1 MAAWRAGDHRMAR
14 AGSTCVLI
22 VIYWFRRAATVIASS
37 LGEVMRKNGV
47 KIVQD
52 QSFGS
57 ARGPASGGLQRDG
70 RRKMINVEA
79 RSRL

>member
-1 MAAWRAGDHRMAR
+1 M
-14 AGSTCVLI
+14 
-22 VIYWFRRAATVIASS
+22 IASS
-37 LGEVMRKNGV
+37 LVEVMRKNGV
-47 KIVQD
+47 KIAQD

-70 RRKMINVEA
+70 GRRMINVEA